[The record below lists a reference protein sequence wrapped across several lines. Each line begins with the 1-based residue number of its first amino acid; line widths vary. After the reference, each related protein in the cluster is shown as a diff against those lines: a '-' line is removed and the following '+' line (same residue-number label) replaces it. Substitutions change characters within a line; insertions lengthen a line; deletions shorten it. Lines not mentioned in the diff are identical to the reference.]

1 MDRHHAGRR
10 HGPGLGR
17 VLVSTPVPPWQ
28 GYVEFVANPLPGGA
42 APPPAHLLQENGF
55 DLQQED
61 GSLIL
66 I

>member
-1 MDRHHAGRR
+1 
-10 HGPGLGR
+10 
-17 VLVSTPVPPWQ
+17 VSTPVPPWQ